1 MNEKGKRILVVD
13 DEPQIRRLL
22 KVSLCVHGYEVTE
35 AINAEVG
42 LAMITQ
48 VRPDLIIL
56 DLGLPDLDGIDVLT
70 KVRENS
76 KVPVVVLTAR
86 EHENDKILAFDLGA
100 DDYVTKP
107 FGMGELLAR
116 IRNALRHY
124 NDADNDDEILRFGNI
139 TIDQENREVRVDGS
153 LVKLTPTE
161 YQLLTLLAQNKGK
174 ILTHHQ
180 LLTSIWGPYS
190 DSNSHYLRIYIGQL
204 RKKLEQDPSEPVH
217 IINEPGVGYRL
228 V

>member
-1 MNEKGKRILVVD
+1 MNEKGKRILVID
-13 DEPQIRRLL
+13 DEPQIQRLI
-22 KVSLCVHGYEVTE
+22 KVSLSVHGYEVYE
-35 AINAEVG
+35 ASTAQEG
-42 LAMITQ
+42 LGKITH
-48 VRPDLIIL
+48 VRPDLVIL
-56 DLGLPDLDGIDVLT
+56 DLGLPDVDGIDVLT
-70 KVRENS
+70 SIRESS
-76 KVPVVVLTAR
+76 KIPVVVLTAR

-116 IRNALRHY
+116 IRNALRHSNDT
-124 NDADNDDEILRFGNI
+124 NDAEILGFGNI
-139 TIDQENREVRVDGS
+139 TIDRENREVRVDGN

-180 LLTSIWGPYS
+180 LLSTIWGPYT

-204 RKKLEQDPSEPVH
+204 RKKLEQDSSEPIH
-217 IINEPGVGYRL
+217 IITEPGVGYRL

>member
-1 MNEKGKRILVVD
+1 
-13 DEPQIRRLL
+13 
-22 KVSLCVHGYEVTE
+22 
-35 AINAEVG
+35 
-42 LAMITQ
+42 MIAQ
-48 VRPDLIIL
+48 VKPDLIIL

-70 KVRENS
+70 KIRENS
-76 KVPVVVLTAR
+76 KIPVLVLTAR

-107 FGMGELLAR
+107 FGMGELVAR

-124 NDADNDDEILRFGNI
+124 NDADDGEILRFGNI
-139 TIDQENREVRVDGS
+139 TIDQENREVRVDGNQ
-153 LVKLTPTE
+153 VKLTPKE
-161 YQLLTLLAQNKGK
+161 YQLLILLAENKGK
-174 ILTHHQ
+174 ILTSHQ
-180 LLTSIWGPYS
+180 LLDSIWGPNV

-217 IINEPGVGYRL
+217 ILNEPGVGYRL

>member
-1 MNEKGKRILVVD
+1 MNEKGKRILVID
-13 DEPQIRRLL
+13 DEPQIRRLI
-22 KVSLCVHGYEVTE
+22 KVSLSVHSYEVHE
-35 AINAEVG
+35 ASNAQEG
-42 LAMITQ
+42 FSKITQ
-48 VRPDLIIL
+48 VRPDLVIL

-70 KVRENS
+70 SVRESS
-76 KVPVVVLTAR
+76 KIPVIVLTAR

-116 IRNALRHY
+116 IRNALRHS
-124 NDADNDDEILRFGNI
+124 NDTNDEKILGFGNI
-139 TIDQENREVRVDGS
+139 TIDQENRGVRVDGN

-161 YQLLTLLAQNKGK
+161 YQLLFLLAQNKGK

-180 LLTSIWGPYS
+180 LLSTIWGPHT
-190 DSNSHYLRIYIGQL
+190 DSNSHYLRIYVGQL
-204 RKKLEQDPSEPVH
+204 RKKLEQDPSEPIH
-217 IINEPGVGYRL
+217 IITEPGVGYKL

>member
-1 MNEKGKRILVVD
+1 MNEKSKRILVID
-13 DEPQIRRLL
+13 DEPQIQRLL
-22 KVSLCVHGYEVTE
+22 KVSLSVHGYEVNE
-35 AINAEVG
+35 ASNAQDG
-42 LAMITQ
+42 LSMITQ
-48 VRPDLIIL
+48 FNPDLVIL

-70 KVRENS
+70 RVRESS
-76 KVPVVVLTAR
+76 KIPVVVLTAR

-107 FGMGELLAR
+107 FSMGELLAR
-116 IRNALRHY
+116 IRNALRHR
-124 NDADNDDEILRFGNI
+124 NDADGEEILRFGSI
-139 TIDQENREVRVDGS
+139 TIDQENREVRVDGN

-174 ILTHHQ
+174 IVTHHQ
-180 LLTSIWGPYS
+180 LLHTIWGPHA

-204 RKKLEQDPSEPVH
+204 RKKLEQDPTEPIH